1 MKKMIIIVVSIVI
14 GYMYVSDGVIND
26 GVNSIKGYNSE
37 LEMVMDS
44 MN

>member
-1 MKKMIIIVVSIVI
+1 MKKIIIIMVMVVV
-14 GYMYVSDGVIND
+14 GYMYVGDNAIND
-26 GVNSIKGYNSE
+26 GVNSIKDYNSE